1 MNTVIS
7 RTPFF
12 RRPLAILG
20 MLVLA
25 HGSISLA
32 APRAVYAS
40 TAQTEAAQ
48 SEPLHMLG
56 VGDLVAVQV
65 FARPELSISAYVSD
79 NGSLILPLVGAVKV
93 AGLSPDDAATRI
105 AEALR
110 KGQFVLR
117 PQVNITLQQSHSQ
130 QVSVLGQVHT
140 PGRYSLESKTSVF
153 DLLAQAGGLSADAA
167 DTGYLLRKDKS
178 GVAQRLPIDLNNLA
192 GNSQGPNDY
201 RLKSGDSLFVPKSAQ
216 FYIYGEV
223 RAPNRY
229 KLERGMTLMQALTL
243 GGGVTDRGSERR
255 VEIRRSTGRG
265 KFNLIDAH
273 ATDLIQADDVIRVKQ
288 RLF

>member
-1 MNTVIS
+1 
-7 RTPFF
+7 
-12 RRPLAILG
+12 

-130 QVSVLGQVHT
+130 QVSVLGQVHM

-167 DTGYLLRKDKS
+167 DTGYLLRKDKA